1 MKIPLHPG
9 LPFILVCV
17 LLDIL
22 GIGLIVPV
30 LPQLVG
36 KLAGDSASQAWW
48 LGAMLVS
55 YGLMQF
61 CFAPTLGALS
71 DRFGR
76 RPLLLL
82 GIFGL
87 CIMFL
92 VPALSLSLP
101 IILAS
106 RFVGGMFSANIAVAQ
121 AYIADIT
128 PSSKRSAAFGMLG
141 ACFGIGFILGPLI
154 GGVLGEQDLRYPFFL
169 AAALSG
175 LNFLYGLFVLPESLS
190 LYNRTPFSFRRC
202 NPLSA
207 LLNLSKLK
215 RVGLLVGVIAISS
228 FAQSMLH
235 STWTL
240 YTDYRYG
247 WTPFDIGIS
256 LVCIGVVSVVMQ
268 GFLMRFFIRQF
279 GEKKV
284 VLSGLLTG
292 ALAYVGFGLVTKGA
306 WLYVIIF
313 LNFMSVAV
321 PPTLNGLVSEN
332 ASAGDQGVS
341 LGAISALN
349 SVMGVLAPVIGTPL
363 LVHTVHQNPE
373 SMLSGLVYFICAGL
387 LLGAFF
393 LALRQFKTLDN
404 SQKMEPL

>member
-1 MKIPLHPG
+1 MKTALHPG

-22 GIGLIVPV
+22 GIGLIIPV
-30 LPQLVG
+30 LPRLVG
-36 KLAGDSASQAWW
+36 SLAGDAASQAWW
-48 LGAMLVS
+48 LGAMIVS

-61 CFAPTLGALS
+61 CFAPFLGALS

-76 RPLLLL
+76 RPLMLL

-87 CIMFL
+87 SVMFL
-92 VPALSLSLP
+92 VPALSASLP
-101 IILAS
+101 VILAS

-128 PSSKRSAAFGMLG
+128 PADKRSAAFGMLG

-154 GGVLGEQDLRYPFFL
+154 GGILGEQDIRYPFFL
-169 AAALSG
+169 AAVLSG
-175 LNFLYGLFVLPESLS
+175 LNFLYGLFILPESLNFQLRS
-190 LYNRTPFSFRRC
+190 PFSFRKC

-215 RVGLLVGVIAISS
+215 KIGLLVAVIAVSS

-268 GFLMRFFIRQF
+268 GFLMRVFIRRF

-284 VLSGLLTG
+284 VLAGLLTG
-292 ALAYVGFGLVTKGA
+292 AFAYLGFGLATQGY
-306 WLYVIIF
+306 WLYLIIF
-313 LNFMSVAV
+313 LNFMSFAV
-321 PPTLNGLVSEN
+321 SPTLNGMVSEN
-332 ASAGDQGVS
+332 IGSGDQGVS
-341 LGAISALN
+341 LGAISSLN

-387 LLGAFF
+387 ALAAF
-393 LALRQFKTLDN
+393 LIAYTQFKQLDK
-404 SQKMEPL
+404 SS

>member
-1 MKIPLHPG
+1 MKRSFHPG

-22 GIGLIVPV
+22 GIGLIIPV

-36 KLAGDSASQAWW
+36 KLAGNSASQAWW

-71 DRFGR
+71 DRYGR
-76 RPLLLL
+76 RPLMLL

-87 CIMFL
+87 SIMFL
-92 VPALSLSLP
+92 VPALSMSLP
-101 IILAS
+101 VILAS
-106 RFVGGMFSANIAVAQ
+106 RFVGGMFSANVAVAQ

-128 PSSKRSAAFGMLG
+128 AKEKRAAAFGMLG

-154 GGVLGEQDLRYPFFL
+154 GGILGEHDLRYPFFL

-190 LYNRTPFSFRRC
+190 LSLRTSFSLRRC
-202 NPLSA
+202 NLLST
-207 LLNLSKLK
+207 LVNLSRLK
-215 RVGLLVGVIAISS
+215 KIGLLIAVIAVSS

-256 LVCIGVVSVVMQ
+256 LVCIGAVSVVMQ
-268 GFLMRFFIRQF
+268 GFLMRVFIRRI

-284 VLSGLLTG
+284 VLCGLLTG
-292 ALAYVGFGLVTKGA
+292 ALAYLGFGLVTQGS
-306 WLYVIIF
+306 WLYAIIF
-313 LNFMSVAV
+313 LNFMFVAV
-321 PPTLNGLVSEN
+321 PPTLNGMVSEN
-332 ASAGDQGVS
+332 INANDQGIS
-341 LGAISALN
+341 LGAISSLN
-349 SVMGVLAPVIGTPL
+349 SLIGVIAPLIGTPL
-363 LVHTVHQNPE
+363 LVHTVHQDPQ

-387 LLGAFF
+387 LLIAFF
-393 LALRQFKTLDN
+393 IALIQFRSLGN
-404 SQKMEPL
+404 SQKV

>member
-1 MKIPLHPG
+1 MKTALHPG

-22 GIGLIVPV
+22 GIGLIIPV
-30 LPQLVG
+30 LPRLVG
-36 KLAGDSASQAWW
+36 SLAGDAASQAWW
-48 LGAMLVS
+48 LGAMIVS

-61 CFAPTLGALS
+61 CFAPFLGALS

-76 RPLLLL
+76 RPLMLL

-87 CIMFL
+87 SVMFL
-92 VPALSLSLP
+92 VPALSASLP
-101 IILAS
+101 VILAS

-128 PSSKRSAAFGMLG
+128 PADKRSAAFGMLG

-154 GGVLGEQDLRYPFFL
+154 GGILGEQDIRYPFFL
-169 AAALSG
+169 AAVLSG
-175 LNFLYGLFVLPESLS
+175 LNFLYGLFILPESLNFQLRS
-190 LYNRTPFSFRRC
+190 PFSFRKC

-207 LLNLSKLK
+207 LLNPSKLK
-215 RVGLLVGVIAISS
+215 KIGLLVAVIAVSS

-268 GFLMRFFIRQF
+268 GFLMRVFIRRF

-284 VLSGLLTG
+284 VLAGLLTG
-292 ALAYVGFGLVTKGA
+292 AFAYLGFGLATQGY
-306 WLYVIIF
+306 WLYLIIF
-313 LNFMSVAV
+313 LNFMSFAV
-321 PPTLNGLVSEN
+321 SPTLNGMVSEN
-332 ASAGDQGVS
+332 IGSGDQGVS
-341 LGAISALN
+341 LGAISSLN

-387 LLGAFF
+387 ALAAF
-393 LALRQFKTLDN
+393 LIAYTQFKQLDK
-404 SQKMEPL
+404 SS

>member
-1 MKIPLHPG
+1 MKRSFHPG

-22 GIGLIVPV
+22 GIGLIIPV

-36 KLAGDSASQAWW
+36 KLAGNSASQAWW

-71 DRFGR
+71 DRYGR
-76 RPLLLL
+76 RPLMLL

-87 CIMFL
+87 SIMFL
-92 VPALSLSLP
+92 VPALSMSLP
-101 IILAS
+101 VILAS
-106 RFVGGMFSANIAVAQ
+106 RFVGGMFSANVAVAQ

-128 PSSKRSAAFGMLG
+128 AKEKRAAAFGMLG

-154 GGVLGEQDLRYPFFL
+154 GGILGEHDLRYPFFL

-175 LNFLYGLFVLPESLS
+175 LNFSL
-190 LYNRTPFSFRRC
+190 RRC
-202 NPLSA
+202 NPLST
-207 LLNLSKLK
+207 LVNLSRLK
-215 RVGLLVGVIAISS
+215 KIGLLIAVIAVSS

-256 LVCIGVVSVVMQ
+256 LVCIGAVSVVMQ
-268 GFLMRFFIRQF
+268 GFLMRVFIRRI

-284 VLSGLLTG
+284 VLCGLLTG
-292 ALAYVGFGLVTKGA
+292 ALAYLGFGLVTQGS

-321 PPTLNGLVSEN
+321 PPTLNGMVSEN
-332 ASAGDQGVS
+332 ISANDQGIS
-341 LGAISALN
+341 LGAISSLN
-349 SVMGVLAPVIGTPL
+349 SLIGVIAPLIGTPL
-363 LVHTVHQNPE
+363 LVHTVHQDPQ

-387 LLGAFF
+387 LLMAFF
-393 LALRQFKTLDN
+393 IALVQFRSLGS
-404 SQKMEPL
+404 SQKV